1 MASVS
6 IVGGSECTQGEGKT
20 HSPVRLLIVDGHEL
34 VRAGLRSMLAGEPN
48 LAVVGEAATG
58 EEAMLLCRR
67 LQPDIVMMDLWL
79 PTLDDVPLPR
89 AIKREFPAI
98 DIVIVTACD
107 EPDCLFEALRAGAVG
122 FLLKSA
128 TRQQFVSILQHVQRG
143 EVVLNHM
150 QLAGLIT
157 RLSVQSPIPNGS
169 KSPSL
174 TSRELAVVRLLAQG
188 RTNREIAQ
196 GLGVTI
202 STVKVHV
209 EHIIAKF
216 GASDRTE
223 AAVRALEFG
232 FIAPTGN
239 GAGHSA
245 GPPGQL
251 AERRDRQVGKT
262 PVRSL
267 AGRRIDRRAM

>member
-6 IVGGSECTQGEGKT
+6 VVGGSQRTQDEGQT
-20 HSPVRLLIVDGHEL
+20 LSPMRLLIVDGYEL
-34 VRAGLRSMLAGEPN
+34 VRAGLRSMLAGEPG

-79 PTLDDVPLPR
+79 PTLDGVPMPQ

-98 DIVIVTACD
+98 SIVIVTACD
-107 EPDCLFEALRAGAVG
+107 DPECLFEALMVGAAG

-128 TRQQFVSILQHVQRG
+128 TRQQFVSTLQHVLRG
-143 EVVLNHM
+143 EVVLNHTQM
-150 QLAGLIT
+150 VGLIT
-157 RLSVQSPIPNGS
+157 RLSVQSPQPNGL
-169 KSPSL
+169 KTPSL
-174 TSRELAVVRLLAQG
+174 TPRELAVVRLLAQG

-239 GAGHSA
+239 GVGYSD
-245 GPPGQL
+245 GTLGQL
-251 AERRDRQVGKT
+251 AGQRDPQAGKT